1 MLNWLLGIVSVVL
14 AGTALGGLWAL
25 LALLLGDSG
34 PWLAL
39 LVPLPLTWLLLYNQH
54 PGGWW
59 RALLGL
65 SGYLIALAQAS
76 LLMGAAIVA
85 AHLGKGLW
93 PWIFDIGPEM
103 AFAVSRARLGVV
115 EYLCYFSG
123 AVLATWMGFGPQR
136 SNASAARPKQR
147 KRAPAKA

>member
-1 MLNWLLGIVSVVL
+1 MLNWFLGIVSVVL
-14 AGTALGGLWAL
+14 AGNALGGLWAL
-25 LALLLGDSG
+25 LALLLGDQG

-39 LVPLPLTWLLLYNQH
+39 LVPLPLTWLLRFNQH

-65 SGYLIALAQAS
+65 SGYLIALTQAS
-76 LLMGAAIVA
+76 FLMGAAIVA
-85 AHLGKGLW
+85 AHLGRGLW

-103 AFAVSRARLGVV
+103 AFAVSRARLGLV

-123 AVLATWMGFGPQR
+123 AVLAAWMGFGPRQKKV
-136 SNASAARPKQR
+136 ARAPAKPR